1 MNAIKKWML
10 AATADEQAKLAKAA
24 NTSRN
29 YLYQL
34 ASNQRTASSD
44 LAARIE
50 IAAKPLRLA
59 SKNRLPELTRADI
72 SPVCGACPY
81 AIKCLKKGEADDK

>member
-1 MNAIKKWML
+1 MNAMKKWML

-24 NTSRN
+24 KTSRN

-50 IAAKPLRLA
+50 IAAKPLRVS
-59 SKNRLPELTRADI
+59 SKNRLPEITRADI

-81 AIKCLKKGEADDK
+81 ATKCLKKGENNAE